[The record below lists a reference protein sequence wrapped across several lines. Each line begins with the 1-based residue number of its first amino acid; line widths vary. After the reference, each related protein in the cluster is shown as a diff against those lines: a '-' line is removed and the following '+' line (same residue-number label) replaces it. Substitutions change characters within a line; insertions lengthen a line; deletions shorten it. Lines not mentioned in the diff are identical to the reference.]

1 MFSQARRWILGEP
14 PDHRFEFLEPY
25 GSCRVG
31 MVSKVPGSTEGA
43 RGVPKLRG
51 TVSGCLSHTKVFH
64 TVVRSRGREN
74 CGPIPWA
81 GVAST
86 AHPGRPLSP
95 LLSFVPTSPCFPSC
109 RSKQMRAGYSS
120 GTRTALSTHGHVDEP
135 LKKRPNYKRE
145 HSVV

>member
-1 MFSQARRWILGEP
+1 MDPCGERSDKRFQFLHGVLGTARALWQVSRSAGI
-14 PDHRFEFLEPY
+14 R
-25 GSCRVG
+25 RVWC
-31 MVSKVPGSTEGA
+31 VT
-43 RGVPKLRG
+43 RLRG

-64 TVVRSRGREN
+64 TVVRSKGREN

-120 GTRTALSTHGHVDEP
+120 GTRTALSTRGHVDEP
-135 LKKRPNYKRE
+135 LKKRPNDKR
-145 HSVV
+145 